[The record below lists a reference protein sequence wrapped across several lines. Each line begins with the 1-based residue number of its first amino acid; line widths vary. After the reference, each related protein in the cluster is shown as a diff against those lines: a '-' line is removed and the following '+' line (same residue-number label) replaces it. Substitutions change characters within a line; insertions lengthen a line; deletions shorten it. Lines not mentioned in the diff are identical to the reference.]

1 MCVIYTLKIKSCF
14 MKKIFI
20 ITLAII
26 SLLTLSCT
34 DKKTKVVDMANRQ
47 LFIKEEPKAVCLN
60 RGLLE
65 WMNKLSLQDNLIAI
79 GKDCLEVSDK
89 SNLPIVGSDFQ
100 LDTNAI
106 KELQPDVILTLTSI
120 DKYTLEWLI
129 NNKYNTV
136 LFTYPTKMDDVY
148 RAVGLLGSIFNKKDE
163 ADKLI
168 AQYKDEISKIG
179 EKNKNKKARGYF
191 SIRFN
196 DKMGEDMVASG
207 NMLIGNLL
215 ELAGITNLAKDKS
228 NNIYHRDDIVKDN
241 PDYVFLDI
249 RGKEAY
255 TNKEPYKFLSAVQ
268 NNKLIGIDSKLLT
281 AYTPKY
287 LEAIKIMAD
296 AVE

>member
-1 MCVIYTLKIKSCF
+1 

-47 LFIKEEPKAVCLN
+47 LSIKEEPKAVCLSS
-60 RGLLE
+60 GLLE
-65 WMNKLSLQDNLIAI
+65 WMNKLSLQDNLVAI
-79 GKDCLEVSDK
+79 GKDCTDIFHKAS
-89 SNLPIVGSDFQ
+89 LPIVGSDFQ

-106 KELQPDVILTLTSI
+106 KELQPDVILTLTTI

-129 NNKYNTV
+129 DNKYNVV

-148 RAVGLLGSIFNKKDE
+148 RAVGLLGSIFDKKDE

-168 AQYKDEISKIG
+168 VQYKEKITKIG

-249 RGKEAY
+249 RDKEAY
-255 TNKEPYKFLSAVQ
+255 ANKEPYKFLSAVQ

>member
-1 MCVIYTLKIKSCF
+1 

-26 SLLTLSCT
+26 SLLTLSCSE
-34 DKKTKVVDMANRQ
+34 KKTKVVDMANRQ
-47 LFIKEEPKAVCLN
+47 LSIKENPKAVCLN
-60 RGLLE
+60 RGLWE

-79 GKDCLEVSDK
+79 GKDCLEESDK
-89 SNLPIVGSDFQ
+89 PDLPIVGSDFQ

-129 NNKYNTV
+129 NNKYNIV

-168 AQYKDEISKIG
+168 AQYKEEITKIG
-179 EKNKNKKARGYF
+179 EKNKNKTARGYF
-191 SIRFN
+191 SILFN
-196 DKMGEDMVASG
+196 DKLGEDMAASG

-228 NNIYHRDDIVKDN
+228 DNIYHRDDIVKDN
-241 PDYVFLDI
+241 PDYVFLDS
-249 RGKEAY
+249 RDKEAY
-255 TNKEPYKFLSAVQ
+255 ANKEPYKFLSAVQ

-281 AYTPKY
+281 QYTPKY
-287 LEAIKIMAD
+287 IEAIKIMAD

>member
-1 MCVIYTLKIKSCF
+1 

-20 ITLAII
+20 IALAII
-26 SLLTLSCT
+26 SFLTISCT

-47 LFIKEEPKAVCLN
+47 LSIKEEPKAVCLIS
-60 RGLLE
+60 GLLE
-65 WMNKLSLQDNLIAI
+65 WMNKLSLQDNIVAI
-79 GKDCLEVSDK
+79 GKDCIEVSPK
-89 SNLPIVGSDFQ
+89 SNLPVVGSIFD
-100 LDTNAI
+100 LDTNSI
-106 KELQPDVILTLTSI
+106 KQLQPDVILTPTNIS
-120 DKYTLEWLI
+120 KYTLEWLI
-129 NNKYNTV
+129 DNKYNVV
-136 LFTYPTKMDDVY
+136 LFTTPTKMDDVY
-148 RAVGLLGSIFNKKDE
+148 RAVGLLGSIFDKKDE

-168 AQYKDEISKIG
+168 AQYKEEITKIG

-249 RGKEAY
+249 RDKEAY
-255 TNKEPYKFLSAVQ
+255 ANKEPYKFLSAVQ